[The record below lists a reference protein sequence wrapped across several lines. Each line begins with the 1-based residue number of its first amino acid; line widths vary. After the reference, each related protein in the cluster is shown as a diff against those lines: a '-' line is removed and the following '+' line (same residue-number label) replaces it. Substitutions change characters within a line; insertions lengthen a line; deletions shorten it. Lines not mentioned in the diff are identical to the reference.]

1 MVLFESITLFFQKLF
16 LPFLMICVKN
26 LKNDTSCKMYVCT
39 LLSHSSNSE
48 QQYEGG
54 RQCNSKWMTDQKI
67 QTKKLTFGQP
77 TNLCTKAGHE
87 TTPQISTLH

>member
-1 MVLFESITLFFQKLF
+1 
-16 LPFLMICVKN
+16 MICVKN
-26 LKNDTSCKMYVCT
+26 LRNDTSCKIYVCT

-54 RQCNSKWMTDQKI
+54 RQCNSKWMTDQKM

-77 TNLCTKAGHE
+77 TNLCTKAGHKTLKQHPKLVHYIKVLE
-87 TTPQISTLH
+87 QTSTLAIHFFW

>member
-1 MVLFESITLFFQKLF
+1 
-16 LPFLMICVKN
+16 MICVKN
-26 LKNDTSCKMYVCT
+26 LRNDTSCKMYLYT

-54 RQCNSKWMTDQKI
+54 RQCNSKWMTDQKM

-77 TNLCTKAGHE
+77 TNLKQAMKQHPKLVHYIKVLEQT
-87 TTPQISTLH
+87 STLAIHFFW

>member
-1 MVLFESITLFFQKLF
+1 
-16 LPFLMICVKN
+16 
-26 LKNDTSCKMYVCT
+26 MYVLYYPT
-39 LLSHSSNSE
+39 HLILNN
-48 QQYEGG
+48 YEGG
-54 RQCNSKWMTDQKI
+54 RQCNSKWMTDQKM

>member
-1 MVLFESITLFFQKLF
+1 
-16 LPFLMICVKN
+16 MIQVVRC
-26 LKNDTSCKMYVCT
+26 MYILYYPT
-39 LLSHSSNSE
+39 SHSSNSE

-54 RQCNSKWMTDQKI
+54 RQCNSKWMTDQKM

-87 TTPQISTLH
+87 ITPQISTLH

>member
-1 MVLFESITLFFQKLF
+1 
-16 LPFLMICVKN
+16 MICVKN

-54 RQCNSKWMTDQKI
+54 RQCNSKWMTDQKM
-67 QTKKLTFGQP
+67 QTKKIDIWTADKLMYKSRP
-77 TNLCTKAGHE
+77 
-87 TTPQISTLH
+87 